1 MNRWLWM
8 ASVAVMMSGST
19 GCLRHQTRMQHSPC
33 ADCQPGTACPPGHG
47 CHAGFGSRLKSV
59 FGCNCGRTGCV
70 TGPIGW
76 QQGGLNYSSHLCPV
90 PGTQG
95 HGGVCNAGA
104 GAGYGGHGAGAG
116 YGAGPGMCG
125 PGGAHGAGGPGGA
138 YGAGGP
144 GGLAGLHGQGPQ
156 INPGAPS
163 AQVAY
168 PYYSHRGPRDFLL
181 DNPPS
186 IGR

>member
-33 ADCQPGTACPPGHG
+33 ADCQPGGACPPGHG

-95 HGGVCNAGA
+95 HGGVCNAGS

-116 YGAGPGMCG
+116 YGAGPGMC
-125 PGGAHGAGGPGGA
+125 GPGGA